1 MKDYPIQTDQQLPLL
16 LRSLRKARSMSQ
28 AELAQRLGVA
38 QQTISQMERDA
49 AAVTVQRLTKALSLL
64 GAQLV
69 LRDLK
74 AGDSNLAAGDPW

>member
-49 AAVTVQRLTKALSLL
+49 ATVTVQRLTKALSLL

>member
-1 MKDYPIQTDQQLPLL
+1 
-16 LRSLRKARSMSQ
+16 
-28 AELAQRLGVA
+28 
-38 QQTISQMERDA
+38 MERDA